1 MARDL
6 MPKSGIVMP
15 HIVITRDAAV
25 VGVSTVDGKAGAV
38 TLSGTYAKITDVYKK
53 TETYSQSEVDNLI
66 EPIMQRAMFKDDP
79 YIDNNTALRS
89 GGANGI
95 TSIDLIKA
103 STDNSIHIG
112 DLAAGVQ
119 GIHLYSEGKIDV
131 AYKDANGDDA
141 VSPLYSQRY
150 RPPTADLPFAV
161 VGTYVTDSK
170 GRTIAVTKDGNNS
183 DIKKLNALTD
193 VKATTVTFEKSPI
206 VPTPVNPTEAATK
219 AYVDAAVQSSGS
231 GGYIGETFWHP
242 SRVELPGGTAPGDGQ
257 LISGASTLYPDLVA
271 LVQAGKLPN
280 TTETTWQAQPTA
292 RAAYVYDST
301 ADTLRMPDLN
311 GIQTGSIAAPVLRG
325 DGGTLDAG
333 SVQQNGAPNIRGV
346 QYRVTAT
353 AQVQRYTG
361 NVDGAFYLLP
371 RETTSPPTEAAT
383 SGANSQGVPLGF
395 NANLYSNAYRDDVTE
410 VRMNSIVGCYII
422 RVATAAQNGGDVD
435 MLELQAQVEELRTA
449 AVSTNNN
456 VGYALLNVPGTPALG
471 SRTVLVNPFGMNTPV
486 ICLTEIFH
494 ATLQKWV
501 TTPNTYNASADVS
514 YGILS
519 SYSEG
524 EGIVVKCGNNSF
536 VAASQRSLSS
546 QDFTNNYTTPSPIRV
561 HVWSIGK
568 DISKLKQISQIDPV
582 LIQEFKAPT
591 LPTGLRYIWTR
602 NGTETGGTSTYLTL
616 SESVLGK
623 TIYLG
628 NNANYSS
635 SGIVIPR
642 VKPPHLTALTAP
654 SGVAATSWEIFMN
667 VTDSIGYRIQIDEAG
682 TKLYI
687 SAITS
692 GATPLSWIYV
702 DDYSVQP

>member
-38 TLSGTYAKITDVYKK
+38 TLTGTYAKITDVYKK
-53 TETYSQSEVDNLI
+53 TETYSQDEVDNLI

-112 DLAAGVQ
+112 DLAAGAQ

-170 GRTIAVTKDGNNS
+170 GRTISVTKDGNNS

-231 GGYIGETFWHP
+231 GGYVGETFWHP
-242 SRVELPGGTAPGDGQ
+242 SRVNLPGGTAPGDGQ

-292 RAAYVYDST
+292 RAAYVYDSV

-311 GIQTGSIAAPVLRG
+311 GVQTGSIKAPVMRG
-325 DGGTLDAG
+325 DGGGLAPGIMQKSGVPNVAG
-333 SVQQNGAPNIRGV
+333 EISGVSEDSAPLWNTAVLKPPFKLGGV
-346 QYRVTAT
+346 ANKPLAPQGINSDGTDRILLIDLSTSSDVYTA
-353 AQVQRYTG
+353 G
-361 NVDGAFYLLP
+361 L
-371 RETTSPPTEAAT
+371 TEA
-383 SGANSQGVPLGF
+383 
-395 NANLYSNAYRDDVTE
+395 
-410 VRMNSIVGCYII
+410 RMNSVVGCYVI
-422 RVATAAQNGGDVD
+422 RVAVATQNGGDVD
-435 MLELQAQVEELRTA
+435 MLELQAQVEALRTA
-449 AVSTNNN
+449 AIATNDS
-456 VGYALLNVPGTPALG
+456 LG
-471 SRTVLVNPFGMNTPV
+471 FAIIDMGSVVKNQQYTKINPFGNNTPV
-486 ICLTEIFH
+486 SVVAQVQLNGV
-494 ATLQKWV
+494 WGD
-501 TTPNTYNASADVS
+501 PNWIYNSNSSQS
-514 YGILS
+514 YGVRANYI
-519 SYSEG
+519 EG
-524 EGIVVKCGNNSF
+524 TGIVVQTGTISLGSGNNNSGTGF
-536 VAASQRSLSS
+536 PPPGSIP
-546 QDFTNNYTTPSPIRV
+546 NETTSIPCRV
-561 HVWSIGK
+561 LVWSVGK

-582 LIQEFKAPT
+582 LIQEFKAPIK
-591 LPTGLRYIWTR
+591 PTGFRQIWGRT
-602 NGTETGGTSTYLTL
+602 TSETGGNGTNLTF
-616 SESVLGK
+616 SESILGQK
-623 TIYLG
+623 VYMVAETANRFSLALDVPAKAFPASTTVTIPG
-628 NNANYSS
+628 MPVGSF
-635 SGIVIPR
+635 
-642 VKPPHLTALTAP
+642 T
-654 SGVAATSWEIFMN
+654 VAAAVDNASWL
-667 VTDSIGYRIQIDEAG
+667 IG
-682 TKLYI
+682 I
-687 SAITS
+687 SPDGLT
-692 GATPLSWIYV
+692 GKVVATTIALLNLYV

>member
-131 AYKDANGDDA
+131 AYKDSNGDDA
-141 VSPLYSQRY
+141 ISPLYSQRY

-231 GGYIGETFWHP
+231 GGYVGETFWHP
-242 SRVELPGGTAPGDGQ
+242 SRAQLPGGTAPGDGQ
-257 LISGASTLYPDLVA
+257 LITGALALYPELIA
-271 LVQAGKLPN
+271 EIQAGRLPN
-280 TTETTWQAQPTA
+280 TTEATWQAQPTA
-292 RAAYVYDST
+292 RAAYVYNST
-301 ADTLRMPDLN
+301 ANTLRMPDLN
-311 GIQTGSIAAPVLRG
+311 GVQTGSIKAPVMRG
-325 DGGTLDAG
+325 DGGGLSDGSIQAG
-333 SVQQNGAPNIRGV
+333 GVPNINGDLTLGV
-346 QYRVTAT
+346 ENIGVTPPFYKKSTDRNAYAT
-353 AQVQRYTG
+353 
-361 NVDGAFYLLP
+361 
-371 RETTSPPTEAAT
+371 TEYKV
-383 SGANSQGVPLGF
+383 GDRLGI
-395 NANLYSNAYRDDVTE
+395 NANLSSAVYQDGLTE
-410 VRMNSIVGCYII
+410 VRMNSIVGCYVI
-422 RVATAAQNGGDVD
+422 RVATATQNGGNVD
-435 MLELQAQVEELRTA
+435 MLQLQAQVEALRTA
-449 AVSTNNN
+449 AIATNDS
-456 VGYALLNVPGTPALG
+456 LG
-471 SRTVLVNPFGMNTPV
+471 FAIIDMGSVVKNQQYTKINPFGNNTPV
-486 ICLTEIFH
+486 SVVAQVQLNGV
-494 ATLQKWV
+494 WGD
-501 TTPNTYNASADVS
+501 PNWIYNSNSSQS
-514 YGILS
+514 YGVRANYI
-519 SYSEG
+519 EG
-524 EGIVVKCGNNSF
+524 TGIVVQTGTISLGSGNNNSGTGF
-536 VAASQRSLSS
+536 PPPGSIP
-546 QDFTNNYTTPSPIRV
+546 NETTSIPCRV
-561 HVWSIGK
+561 LVWSVGK

-582 LIQEFKAPT
+582 LIREFKAPIK
-591 LPTGLRYIWTR
+591 PTGFRQIWGRT
-602 NGTETGGTSTYLTL
+602 TSETGGNGTNLTF
-616 SESVLGK
+616 SESVLGQK
-623 TIYLG
+623 VYMVAETANRFSLALDVPAKAFPASTTVTIPG
-628 NNANYSS
+628 MPVGSF
-635 SGIVIPR
+635 
-642 VKPPHLTALTAP
+642 T
-654 SGVAATSWEIFMN
+654 VAAAVDNASWL
-667 VTDSIGYRIQIDEAG
+667 IG
-682 TKLYI
+682 I
-687 SAITS
+687 SPDGLT
-692 GATPLSWIYV
+692 GKVVATTIALLNLYV